1 MHKSIKGFTV
11 VELLIVIVVVAILA
25 AITIVG
31 YNGVQDRARKNAAM
45 AELKAVSNKLE
56 TYYSANAG
64 YPANL
69 AAVGVAD
76 AGGKTYQ
83 YTRTGTGINS
93 TYGLTIMIDGQQPHS
108 SDSDDQVPVEGPYDG
123 HSGGTTYC
131 PDDGHVAINGYFCN
145 GTVNSTASLHSP
157 VVKLLSTTSGVPPNA
172 PGGYVGRQTSR
183 DNLGSNIFPVVA
195 GEVYCTSGWA
205 ATSTSTVTHSI
216 GLMVMG
222 STNNWLRGGPAL
234 APTSTWTKISG
245 CITIPSGFTT
255 ARLWTQN
262 DGGNGGTADAA
273 WYQTAITLRK
283 Q

>member
-1 MHKSIKGFTV
+1 MLKNHAFTV
-11 VELLIVIVVVAILA
+11 VELLIVIAVIGILA
-25 AITIVG
+25 SITIVS
-31 YNGVQDRARKNAAM
+31 YNGIQDRARENAAI
-45 AELKAVSNKLE
+45 AELKSVSNKLE

-69 AAVGVAD
+69 ASVGVANS
-76 AGGKTYQ
+76 GGKTFQ
-83 YTRTGTGINS
+83 YTRSGTGINS
-93 TYGLTIMIDGQQPHS
+93 TYGVTVMIDGLQPHNS
-108 SDSDDQVPVEGPYDG
+108 NSDDQTPTKGPYDG

-131 PDDGHVAINGYFCN
+131 PDDGHVAINGYFCD
-145 GTVNSTASLHSP
+145 GSVNSTANLHSAAI
-157 VVKLLSTTSGVPPNA
+157 KLLSTDSGVPAGA

-183 DNLGSNIFPVVA
+183 DNLGSNIFPVSA

-205 ATSTSTVTHSI
+205 ATTSSTVTHSI

-222 STNNWLRGGPAL
+222 SSNSWLRGGSAL
-234 APTSTWTKISG
+234 APTSTWTKLSG

-262 DGGNGGTADAA
+262 DGGNGGTASAA